1 MSDPI
6 AATVTATRDMDEL
19 EGTLLPVATQVVEC
33 DSNNKES
40 MMAEASIPAT
50 EFFDYDAAIAKE
62 EQQEQEQQ
70 EIEAI
75 PIPDNGGMKHNY
87 SGVSDDSR
95 TAISSAERNGI
106 QRSEE
111 ELEAIRRNKQ
121 RIFPH
126 NYHEHNTMKAANE
139 YALHRD
145 REGLQVKDDHID
157 SDFILPK
164 KTEEEEEIQN
174 QKQNQ
179 KPKVSGYQVREYD
192 TGSYDTK
199 SYDVNEYKS
208 VYD

>member
-1 MSDPI
+1 MTSPI
-6 AATVTATRDMDEL
+6 AATSIMARDVDEL

-33 DSNNKES
+33 NSNNHKSS
-40 MMAEASIPAT
+40 MMAEASIPVT

-62 EQQEQEQQ
+62 EQEQEQQQ

-75 PIPDNGGMKHNY
+75 PIPDNGGTTKHNY
-87 SGVSDDSR
+87 AER
-95 TAISSAERNGI
+95 TAISSAERTGI

-126 NYHEHNTMKAANE
+126 NYHEQNTIKTANE
-139 YALHRD
+139 YALRRD
-145 REGLQVKDDHID
+145 REGLEVKDDHLE
-157 SDFILPK
+157 SAFTLPK
-164 KTEEEEEIQN
+164 KETNEEEEK
-174 QKQNQ
+174 QKQ
-179 KPKVSGYQVREYD
+179 KPKTSGYQVRDYD
-192 TGSYDTK
+192 VGSYDTK

>member
-1 MSDPI
+1 MTSSI
-6 AATVTATRDMDEL
+6 AATPIMTRDVDEL

-33 DSNNKES
+33 NSNTNKSS
-40 MMAEASIPAT
+40 MMAEASIPVT
-50 EFFDYDAAIAKE
+50 EFFDYDIAIAEE
-62 EQQEQEQQ
+62 EQQEQQQQQ

-75 PIPDNGGMKHNY
+75 PIPDNGGNKYNY
-87 SGVSDDSR
+87 AGVSDDSR
-95 TAISSAERNGI
+95 TAISSAERTGK

-111 ELEAIRRNKQ
+111 ELESIRRNKQ

-145 REGLQVKDDHID
+145 REGLEVKDDHLD
-157 SDFILPK
+157 SGAFTLPK
-164 KTEEEEEIQN
+164 KEEEEK
-174 QKQNQ
+174 QKQKDQ
-179 KPKVSGYQVREYD
+179 KPKASGYQVRDYD
-192 TGSYDTK
+192 VGSYNTK